1 MPLYRS
7 HLPQLERVFVTDGG
21 LETTLVFLEGIDLPC
36 FAAFPLVLAAEGR
49 TALTRYFRPYLEL
62 ARRHDTGIVLDA
74 PTWRANQDWGER
86 LGFDAEALAAA
97 NRAAIDFVADLRT
110 RYAAPESPVVLN
122 GVIGPRGDGYRI
134 EGSMSAAEAR
144 AYHGA
149 QMAGF
154 RDSEADMVSAI
165 TMTYAEEAIGIALAA
180 RDCGLP
186 AVVSFTLETDGRL
199 PSGQELGAAIA
210 QTDGATEGYPAYYM
224 VNCAHPRHVEDALAA
239 GAPWLER
246 VRGIRAN
253 ASEKSHAELDAA
265 TELDIGDPLAL
276 GQDYARLRGALTR
289 LCVVGGCCGTDHRH
303 VAAICEACLP
313 G

>member
-97 NRAAIDFVADLRT
+97 NRAAIDFVADLRA

-246 VRGIRAN
+246 IRGIRAN

-276 GQDYARLRGALTR
+276 GQDYARLRGTLTR

>member
-7 HLPQLERVFVTDGG
+7 QLPQLDRVFMTDGG

-36 FAAFPLVLAAEGR
+36 FAAFPLVLTVEGR

-62 ARRHDTGIVLDA
+62 AQRHGTGIVLDA
-74 PTWRANQDWGER
+74 PTWRANADWGEK

-134 EGSMSAAEAR
+134 EGAMSAAEAH
-144 AYHGA
+144 AYHA
-149 QMAGF
+149 SQMAAF

-180 RDCGLP
+180 RERGLP

-199 PSGQELGAAIA
+199 PSGQDLGAAIA
-210 QTDGATEGYPAYYM
+210 QTDATTGGYPVYYM
-224 VNCAHPRHVEDALAA
+224 VNCAHPRHFEDALAD

-246 VRGIRAN
+246 IRGIRAN

-276 GQDYARLRGALTR
+276 GQDYARLRRKLTR

-303 VAAICEACLP
+303 VAAICKECLS